1 MTATPERE
9 ALIRETWRGYRLQKN
24 PRWIGDYGGSV
35 CLVEGMTF
43 TSERF
48 EYRNGSPWRRVVC
61 EGVSVEEWPLQ

>member
-1 MTATPERE
+1 MTTTPERE
-9 ALIRETWRGYRLQKN
+9 ALIRETWRRSKPRGS
-24 PRWIGDYGGSV
+24 RWIGDYGGSV

-48 EYRNGSPWRRVVC
+48 EYRNGAPWRRVVC